1 MISRRNSVE
10 IVPFADNKACLFS
23 GKPVSEGY
31 KNAPDFI
38 NVYAR
43 QMLSSGSTRCRT
55 KHTMPWNNQNLSKI
69 LLMRDCL
76 FQLCK
81 TTAKFRDFKWSWSR
95 QKDKLLLKRINV
107 KFILFFSVLFC
118 FFFLTNKD
126 SEDELSSTGNFFYH
140 WLFYSNTKC
149 DKIKIKYFL
158 FCWSCSLTPTKDLKN
173 KIVWILPSSE

>member
-1 MISRRNSVE
+1 MFKPSKYSENCVKFFLGVRLKDSSTISILKDSQRDLSLTISSAIAEFTNTLVKTSVQIKTQIRTQVISTLHSVELGYLKKKAYRTRSFMISRRNSVE

-55 KHTMPWNNQNLSKI
+55 KHTMPSNNQNLSKI

-81 TTAKFRDFKWSWSR
+81 TTAKFRDFK
-95 QKDKLLLKRINV
+95 
-107 KFILFFSVLFC
+107 
-118 FFFLTNKD
+118 
-126 SEDELSSTGNFFYH
+126 
-140 WLFYSNTKC
+140 
-149 DKIKIKYFL
+149 
-158 FCWSCSLTPTKDLKN
+158 
-173 KIVWILPSSE
+173 